1 MNFIVKS
8 SNRWENGFYYCE
20 LSLRDIM
27 ELFFND
33 DGDEQLDDMLE
44 GIVNL
49 PISGIFTYELFMNDV
64 YTFRRIA

>member
-1 MNFIVKS
+1 
-8 SNRWENGFYYCE
+8 
-20 LSLRDIM
+20 M

-64 YTFRRIA
+64 YTFRRIAWPIFIGLNWL